1 MARRSIGFLVMFV
14 LVVARSAAGE
24 PAVHA
29 RIDRLVADYQVN
41 RDLTYTRTETIDISL
56 YTVRALSRLDRS
68 EQTFFPDKQ
77 NLDVVEAWVDQPDG
91 TRVPVDTGSI
101 FTRPSVASRSAPG
114 FVGSRTTT
122 VLFPRLKPGSRTHVV
137 WRFVQKSPALLGF
150 NVTNQNIFG
159 WETGRDETRISI
171 PADIPL
177 QWRARGGFVVDDKT
191 VDGVRHISALI
202 EGTHGREEE
211 PASVDIADFMPR
223 FMATTLPN
231 PEAIGAL
238 IDHASEGRA
247 AVTPE
252 IAALASRVAGDRTGL
267 DAARAIHAWVVA
279 NIRYVAVWLNPDDGY
294 VPHEAAEVLKA
305 GYGDCKDYVT
315 LMRALLA
322 ARGIDARMAIIDQGI
337 RYADP
342 LLWSPEF
349 ANHAILYLPAYDR
362 YVDPTNRLA
371 GFDTLDRHLAG
382 KFVVLISKDGG
393 IARTPAA
400 TPEAYRYRY
409 TARLTLNAD
418 GAIGGTAHYA
428 MTPNMEVG
436 VRYQLAGA
444 SSLSDLAQHRLIYT
458 PEGGFGAFESSSPT
472 DLSKPLELSATWHS
486 PMAVNVQGQD
496 TFLRVP
502 AGLDMYPPVQERAK
516 LSPSGKR
523 ETPVVADVE
532 DSGWDTT
539 LVLPPGTTG
548 ASLPP
553 DVDLATPVGHY
564 TARYQQDGGAITVR
578 RNLVISR
585 QVVAPDAYPDLEK
598 LIYAALVDAR
608 ATIVLTHL
616 AQ

>member
-1 MARRSIGFLVMFV
+1 
-14 LVVARSAAGE
+14 
-24 PAVHA
+24 
-29 RIDRLVADYQVN
+29 
-41 RDLTYTRTETIDISL
+41 
-56 YTVRALSRLDRS
+56 
-68 EQTFFPDKQ
+68 
-77 NLDVVEAWVDQPDG
+77 
-91 TRVPVDTGSI
+91 
-101 FTRPSVASRSAPG
+101 
-114 FVGSRTTT
+114 
-122 VLFPRLKPGSRTHVV
+122 
-137 WRFVQKSPALLGF
+137 
-150 NVTNQNIFG
+150 
-159 WETGRDETRISI
+159 
-171 PADIPL
+171 
-177 QWRARGGFVVDDKT
+177 
-191 VDGVRHISALI
+191 
-202 EGTHGREEE
+202 
-211 PASVDIADFMPR
+211 
-223 FMATTLPN
+223 
-231 PEAIGAL
+231 
-238 IDHASEGRA
+238 
-247 AVTPE
+247 
-252 IAALASRVAGDRTGL
+252 
-267 DAARAIHAWVVA
+267 
-279 NIRYVAVWLNPDDGY
+279 
-294 VPHEAAEVLKA
+294 
-305 GYGDCKDYVT
+305 
-315 LMRALLA
+315 MRALLA

-502 AGLDMYPPVQERAK
+502 AGLDMYPPVRERAK
-516 LSPSGKR
+516 LSLSGKR

>member
-1 MARRSIGFLVMFV
+1 VRYSIGFLILFA
-14 LVVARSAAGE
+14 LVAPRGAASE
-24 PAVHA
+24 PTVHA
-29 RIDRLVADYQVN
+29 LVDRDIADYQVN
-41 RDLTYTRTETIDISL
+41 RDLTFTHTETVDVTL
-56 YTVRALSRLDRS
+56 NTVRAVARLDRA
-68 EQTFFPDKQ
+68 EETFFPDKQ
-77 NLDVVEAWVDQPDG
+77 TLEVVEAWVDEPDG
-91 TRVPVDTGSI
+91 SRVPVESGSI
-101 FTRPSVASRSAPG
+101 FTRPSAASRSAPG
-114 FVGSRTTT
+114 FVGSKTTT
-122 VLFPRLKPGSRTHVV
+122 VLFPRLKPGSHTHVV
-137 WRFVQKSPALLGF
+137 WRFIQKSPTLLGF
-150 NVTNQNIFG
+150 NVINQNIFG
-159 WETGRDETRISI
+159 WDTGRDETRISI

-177 QWRARGGFVVDDKT
+177 QWRARGGFVVDDKV
-191 VDGVRHISALI
+191 VDGIRHISASI
-202 EGTHGREEE
+202 EGTHAREDE
-211 PASVDIADFMPR
+211 PASVDRADFMPR
-223 FMATTLPN
+223 FVATTLPN
-231 PEAIGAL
+231 PGAIGAL

-252 IAALASRVAGDRTGL
+252 IAALASRIAGDRTGL

-322 ARGIDARMAIIDQGI
+322 ARGIDSRMAIIDAGT

-342 LLWSPEF
+342 LLWAPEF

-362 YVDPTNRLA
+362 YVNPTNRLA

-382 KFVVLISKDGG
+382 KFVVLVSKDGSV
-393 IARTPAA
+393 ARMPAA
-400 TPEAYRYRY
+400 TPEANRYRY

-418 GAIGGTAHYA
+418 GAIDGTAHYA

-436 VRYQLAGA
+436 IRYQLAGA
-444 SSLSDLAQHRLIYT
+444 SSMSDLAQQRLIYT
-458 PEGGFGAFESSSPT
+458 PEGGFGEFESSNPV

-502 AGLDMYPPVQERAK
+502 TGLDMYPPGRERAK
-516 LSPSGKR
+516 LSPAGKR

-539 LVLPPGTTG
+539 LVLPPGMTA
-548 ASLPP
+548 ASLPA
-553 DVDLATPVGHY
+553 DVDLTTPVGHY
-564 TARYQQDGGAITVR
+564 KARYEQDSGTIIVR
-578 RNLVISR
+578 RNLVIAR

-598 LIYAALVDAR
+598 LIYAALADAR